1 MKYLK
6 TLQERLLEAEEMA
19 DLQGTET
26 GQIQMEDIPGESDG
40 SVITDVHWYSVN
52 EGLGDFKLE
61 FDNGGEKVT
70 GVFKDTG
77 NRRMKDSAMGASF
90 VLIKGTSSDGK
101 NYVAEALMSKNGEGD
116 YQIESFEVY
125 EFQD

>member
-6 TLQERLLEAEEMA
+6 TLQERLLEAEEMPEV
-19 DLQGTET
+19 QSTET
-26 GQIQMEDIPGESDG
+26 GDIPAEEMPGEESG
-40 SVITDVHWYSVN
+40 TAITDVHWYNVN
-52 EGLGDFKLE
+52 EGPGDFKLE
-61 FDNGGEKVT
+61 FNNAGEQVT

-77 NRRMKDSAMGASF
+77 NRRTKGSTMGASF
-90 VLIKGTSSDGK
+90 VLVEGTSSDGK
-101 NYVAEALMSKNGEGD
+101 NYVAEGIMSKNSDGD